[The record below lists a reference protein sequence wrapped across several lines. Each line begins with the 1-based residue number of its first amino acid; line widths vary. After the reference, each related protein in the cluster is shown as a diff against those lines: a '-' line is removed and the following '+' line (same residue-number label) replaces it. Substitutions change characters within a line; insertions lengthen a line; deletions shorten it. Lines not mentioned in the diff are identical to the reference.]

1 MSTRAEATFDI
12 DDWQEAAY
20 DEADGTKLS
29 RTRVTK
35 TFQGD
40 VQGQS
45 TAELLMAVA
54 RAGSMAYVSFERII
68 GSVHGRAG
76 SFILEHVASSAGD
89 TPSATWRVMPSSG
102 TGDLSTIR
110 GAAFIGGQPGER
122 HTFTLDYELD

>member
-1 MSTRAEATFDI
+1 MSTRAEGTFDI

-45 TAELLMAVA
+45 TAELLMAIA
-54 RAGSMAYVSFERII
+54 RAGSMAYVGFERIV

-76 SFILEHVASSAGD
+76 SFILEHVASTAGES
-89 TPSATWRVMPSSG
+89 PSATWRVLPNSG
-102 TGDLSTIR
+102 TGELNTIR

-122 HTFTLDYELD
+122 HTFTLEYELD